1 MCLLDLI
8 LLQAIAVFHR
18 LRICEIKGLIYQ
30 PTSDITVNLPS
41 DSAIKSEFGYFNS
54 GHAVVDNSAIIII
67 LLVTKWATGRIYVA
81 AKGGTNNNII
91 NENGDTINEASGSN
105 TGFWMGKGDSA
116 ILMYFNKNWYIINRN
131 S

>member
-1 MCLLDLI
+1 M
-8 LLQAIAVFHR
+8 LQ
-18 LRICEIKGLIYQ
+18 
-30 PTSDITVNLPS
+30 
-41 DSAIKSEFGYFNS
+41 
-54 GHAVVDNSAIIII
+54 
-67 LLVTKWATGRIYVA
+67 